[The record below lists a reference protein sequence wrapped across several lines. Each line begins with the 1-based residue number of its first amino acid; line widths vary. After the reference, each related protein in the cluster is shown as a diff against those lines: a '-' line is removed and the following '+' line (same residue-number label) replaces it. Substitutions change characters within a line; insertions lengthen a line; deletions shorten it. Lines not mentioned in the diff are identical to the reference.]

1 MEPTSLILYSYWR
14 SSCSYRVRI
23 ALQLKKIPFAIHAT
37 HLLKEGGQQN
47 SKEYEAINPMKSV
60 PALIVTLPTSPLQTV
75 TLTQSPAI
83 LEYLEEAFP
92 DRQRLLPIDILLRH
106 RVREL
111 CSIIVCDIQPVQ
123 NLKVLKHAVSL
134 LPSDSTQA
142 VKDST
147 RNEWAQRYIMSGLHA
162 LESLMTRYAGKY
174 SVGDEITLADVAL
187 VPQIYNANRFKVDL
201 SVYPTIS
208 RVYNNCS
215 ELEAFKLAHPSVQ
228 PDAEV
233 E

>member
-1 MEPTSLILYSYWR
+1 MEPSALILYSYWR

-23 ALQLKKIPFAIHAT
+23 ALHLKNISFAIRPT
-37 HLLKEGGQQN
+37 HLLKDGGQQN

-60 PALIVTLPTSPLQTV
+60 PALVVTLPSTPQQTV

-92 DRQRLLPIDILLRH
+92 DRRRLLPTDALLRH

-134 LPSDSTQA
+134 LPPDSTQA

-147 RNEWAQRYIMSGLHA
+147 RKTHRRSACAED
-162 LESLMTRYAGKY
+162 TPC
-174 SVGDEITLADVAL
+174 T
-187 VPQIYNANRFKVDL
+187 
-201 SVYPTIS
+201 PTAWS
-208 RVYNNCS
+208 
-215 ELEAFKLAHPSVQ
+215 
-228 PDAEV
+228 
-233 E
+233 

>member
-1 MEPTSLILYSYWR
+1 
-14 SSCSYRVRI
+14 
-23 ALQLKKIPFAIHAT
+23 
-37 HLLKEGGQQN
+37 LLKDGGQQN

-60 PALIVTLPTSPLQTV
+60 PALVVTLPSTPQQTV

-92 DRQRLLPIDILLRH
+92 DRRRLLPTDALLRH

-134 LPSDSTQA
+134 LPPDSTQA

-147 RNEWAQRYIMSGLHA
+147 RTEWAQRYINNGLHA
-162 LESLMTRYAGKY
+162 LETLMAKY
-174 SVGDEITLADVAL
+174 SGQFSVGDEVTLADVAL
-187 VPQIYNANRFKVDL
+187 VPQIYNANRFKIDL
-201 SVYPTIS
+201 SPFPTIS
-208 RVYNNCS
+208 RVYNTCV
-215 ELEAFKLAHPSVQ
+215 ELEAFKMAHPSSQ
-228 PDAEV
+228 PDAEA

>member
-1 MEPTSLILYSYWR
+1 MEPSALILYSYWR

-23 ALQLKKIPFAIHAT
+23 ALHLKNISFAIRPT
-37 HLLKEGGQQN
+37 HLLKDGGQQN

-60 PALIVTLPTSPLQTV
+60 PALVVTLPSTPQQTV

-92 DRQRLLPIDILLRH
+92 DRRRLLPTDALLRH

-134 LPSDSTQA
+134 LPPDSTQA

-147 RNEWAQRYIMSGLHA
+147 RTEWAQRYINSGLHA
-162 LESLMTRYAGKY
+162 LETLMAKY
-174 SVGDEITLADVAL
+174 SGQFSVGDEVTLADVAL
-187 VPQIYNANRFKVDL
+187 VPQIYNANRFKIDL
-201 SVYPTIS
+201 SPFPTIS
-208 RVYNNCS
+208 RVYNTCV
-215 ELEAFKLAHPSVQ
+215 ELEAFKMAHPSSQ
-228 PDAEV
+228 PDAEA

>member
-1 MEPTSLILYSYWR
+1 MEPSALILYSYWR

-23 ALQLKKIPFAIHAT
+23 ALHLKNISFAIRPT
-37 HLLKEGGQQN
+37 HLLKDGGQQN

-60 PALIVTLPTSPLQTV
+60 PALVVTLPSTPQQTV

-92 DRQRLLPIDILLRH
+92 DRRRLLPTDALLRH

-134 LPSDSTQA
+134 LPPDSTQA

-147 RNEWAQRYIMSGLHA
+147 RTEWAQRYINSGLHA
-162 LESLMTRYAGKY
+162 LETLMAKY
-174 SVGDEITLADVAL
+174 SGQFSVGDEVTLADVAL
-187 VPQIYNANRFKVDL
+187 VPQIYNANRFKIDL
-201 SVYPTIS
+201 SPFPTIS
-208 RVYNNCS
+208 RVYNTCA
-215 ELEAFKLAHPSVQ
+215 ELEAFKMAHPSSQ
-228 PDAEV
+228 PDAEA

>member
-1 MEPTSLILYSYWR
+1 MEPSALILYSYWR
-14 SSCSYRVRI
+14 SSCSYRVGI
-23 ALQLKKIPFAIHAT
+23 ALHLKNISFAIRPT
-37 HLLKEGGQQN
+37 HLLKDGGQQN

-60 PALIVTLPTSPLQTV
+60 PALVVTLPSTPQQTV

-92 DRQRLLPIDILLRH
+92 DRRRLLPTDALLRH

-134 LPSDSTQA
+134 LPPDSTQA

-147 RNEWAQRYIMSGLHA
+147 RTEWAQRYINSGLHA
-162 LESLMTRYAGKY
+162 LETLMAKY
-174 SVGDEITLADVAL
+174 SGQFSVGDEVTLADVAL
-187 VPQIYNANRFKVDL
+187 VPQIYNANRFKIDL
-201 SVYPTIS
+201 SPFPTIS
-208 RVYNNCS
+208 RVYNTCV
-215 ELEAFKLAHPSVQ
+215 ELEAFKMAHPSSQ
-228 PDAEV
+228 PDAEA

>member
-1 MEPTSLILYSYWR
+1 MEPTALILYSYWR

-23 ALQLKKIPFAIHAT
+23 ALHLKNLSYATRAT
-37 HLLKEGGQQN
+37 HLLKDGGQQN

-60 PALIVTLPTSPLQTV
+60 PALVVTLPSTPQQTV

-83 LEYLEEAFP
+83 LEFLEEAFP
-92 DRQRLLPIDILLRH
+92 DRRRLLPADALLRH
-106 RVREL
+106 RVREI

-142 VKDST
+142 EKDST
-147 RNEWAQRYIMSGLHA
+147 RTEWAQRYITSGLHG
-162 LESLMTRYAGKY
+162 LETLMARYAGQY
-174 SVGDEITLADVAL
+174 SVGDDITLADVAL
-187 VPQIYNANRFKVDL
+187 VPQIYNANRFKIDL
-201 SVYPTIS
+201 TPYPTIL
-208 RVYNNCS
+208 RVYNSCI
-215 ELEAFKLAHPSVQ
+215 EIEAFKTAHPSAQ